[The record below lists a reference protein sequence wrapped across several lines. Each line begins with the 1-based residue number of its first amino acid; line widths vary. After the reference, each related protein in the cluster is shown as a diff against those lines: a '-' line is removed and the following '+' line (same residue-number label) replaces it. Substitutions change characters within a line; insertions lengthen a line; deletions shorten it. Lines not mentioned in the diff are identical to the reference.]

1 MLPVSLDVRGLLL
14 SRAQSVFAT
23 TDPDAARDMLNG
35 YMAPGSVT
43 WQQRS
48 PGKYRLSPL
57 HGQSVPGSEVRLRL
71 IHVDMGGEHEIRAVQ
86 PDLYSVVLRS
96 SGRFE
101 KTLDNQLVPAPNS
114 LILPGQEVAGQYW
127 GASMVILNVGRSTMD
142 AAAQAR
148 WGCNLDELGR
158 SGQWLIPSRPVVA
171 GWTRL
176 VRSLGSYSVGGLL
189 EHSPLAAAHLE
200 QLVVQGLLD
209 VHLDADG
216 HRVCPEPA
224 RVSGNAFAR
233 AVAYCMENAGSPI
246 TVIDIATAA
255 CTSVRTIQRA
265 FRIELGMSPMA
276 YLTQL
281 RLARVRQ
288 ELLQVREEQA
298 NATVTEVATK
308 WGFAH
313 LGRFS
318 RVYRGTYGEYPS
330 ETIRP
335 SRCPAGPIDLAAA
348 VGFD

>member
-1 MLPVSLDVRGLLL
+1 M
-14 SRAQSVFAT
+14 SRAQPVFAT
-23 TDPDAARDMLNG
+23 TDPEGARDLLNG

-48 PGKYRLSPL
+48 PGPYRLSPL
-57 HGQSVPGSEVRLRL
+57 HDRSVPGSDVSLRMIQVEV
-71 IHVDMGGEHEIRAVQ
+71 GGEQEIRAVQ
-86 PDLYSVVLRS
+86 PDLYSVILRS

-101 KTLDNQLVPAPNS
+101 KTLDKTRVPIPNS
-114 LILPGQEVAGQYW
+114 LILPGQEVAGRYW
-127 GASMVILNVGRSTMD
+127 AASMVILNIGRPMMD

-148 WGCNLDELGR
+148 WGRNLDETGP

-171 GWTRL
+171 GWMRL

-189 EHSPLAAAHLE
+189 ESSPLAAAHLE

-209 VHLDADG
+209 IHLNDAG
-216 HRVCPEPA
+216 HRAQPEPA
-224 RVSGNAFAR
+224 RVNSNAFTR
-233 AVAYCMENAGSPI
+233 AVAYCMENAASPI
-246 TVIDIATAA
+246 TVIDIAAAA

-265 FRIELGMSPMA
+265 FHVEVGMSPMA
-276 YLTQL
+276 YLTHL
-281 RLARVRQ
+281 RLTRVRQ
-288 ELLQVREEQA
+288 ELQQVRHEQA

-318 RVYRGTYGEYPS
+318 RVYRSAYGEYPS

-335 SRCPAGPIDLAAA
+335 GRLRTGPIDVAAA
-348 VGFD
+348 AGAG